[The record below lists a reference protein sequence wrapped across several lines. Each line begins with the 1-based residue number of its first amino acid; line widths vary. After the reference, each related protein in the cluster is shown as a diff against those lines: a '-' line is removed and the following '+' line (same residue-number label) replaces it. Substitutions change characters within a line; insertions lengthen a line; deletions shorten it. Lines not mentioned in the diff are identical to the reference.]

1 MNLQPRV
8 LGVVVSDMAASLAF
22 YRRLG
27 LPVPDDADAEP
38 HVEIDLGSGLRLA
51 LDTEDTIRSFDPGW
65 TRPTGGA
72 ATSLAFGCESPA
84 GVDAAYADL
93 VASGAAGHLPPWD
106 AVWGM
111 RYAVLPRSRRQR
123 DRPVR
128 HALSTRSP
136 GALGGYDQPARC
148 RSDTGA
154 RRRGGSP

>member
-84 GVDAAYADL
+84 GVDTAYADL

-111 RYAVLPRSRRQR
+111 RYAVLHDP
-123 DRPVR
+123 DGNGIDLF
-128 HALSTRSP
+128 ATL
-136 GALGGYDQPARC
+136 
-148 RSDTGA
+148 
-154 RRRGGSP
+154 